1 MGIKAL
7 ADKIRNLFNIAT
19 LKKRDGKTITVKT
32 DLCRTLEAEELFP
45 YGFYSKALEG
55 KVIVLSQ
62 GGNTGSYI
70 LLPVCSS
77 DGVPDLKDGDSC
89 LWTKDGAFAIARKS
103 GNLELNGT
111 DFGGIVK
118 ADELKKQLDIN
129 NKILNAIL
137 EVIKVPLN
145 EPGNGSPSVFQGALK
160 TAIELSFAIPSGNP
174 NEPPIPQP
182 PKVGDFSNIKNDK
195 VQHGQG

>member
-1 MGIKAL
+1 MGNKTL
-7 ADKIRNLFNIAT
+7 ADKIRNLFNIAI

-45 YGFYSKALEG
+45 YGFYAKALEG

-77 DGVPDLKDGDSC
+77 DGVPDLKDGDVC
-89 LWTKDGAFAIARKS
+89 LWTKDGAFLIAKKS
-103 GNLELNGT
+103 GKLELNGT

-118 ADELKKQLDIN
+118 ADELKTQLAKMTARIDGI
-129 NKILNAIL
+129 INAIQTAA
-137 EVIKVPLN
+137 VAPAD
-145 EPGNGSPSVFQGALK
+145 GGATFK
-160 TAIELSFAIPSGNP
+160 TNMVATLATLQNKE
-174 NEPPIPQP
+174 
-182 PKVGDFSNIKNDK
+182 DFSQIKNDK

>member
-1 MGIKAL
+1 MGIKTL
-7 ADKIRNLFNIAT
+7 ADKIRNIFNIAT
-19 LKKRDGKTITVKT
+19 LKKRDDKTITVKT
-32 DLCRTLEAEELFP
+32 DLCRTLEAEEMFP

-77 DGVPDLKDGDSC
+77 DGVPDLEDEDAC
-89 LWTKDGAFAIARKS
+89 LWAKDGAFAIARKS

-118 ADELKKQLDIN
+118 ADELKTQLAKMTTRIDGI
-129 NKILNAIL
+129 INAIQTAA
-137 EVIKVPLN
+137 VTPQD
-145 EPGNGSPSVFQGALK
+145 GGAGFK
-160 TAIELSFAIPSGNP
+160 TAMVASLSALQDKEN
-174 NEPPIPQP
+174 
-182 PKVGDFSNIKNDK
+182 FSNIKNDK